1 MMRSTQARRQ
11 SPQRSHRV
19 MKSVSLGAY
28 GGRTG
33 ARPPLR
39 APRKNCLREIERIA
53 LRLGAIGTAFSN
65 ATPEEAS

>member
-1 MMRSTQARRQ
+1 
-11 SPQRSHRV
+11 

-65 ATPEEAS
+65 ATPEGAS